1 MVTSVWNQENKRV
14 IQSYLRY
21 TKDSERQQVLSLL
34 EKTDEKHIIISIKSD
49 MKTFNTHDLWEE
61 IDKQEKLQPIF
72 NIALGVLKQLKL
84 PETTITYYG
93 DLIFYY
99 TGTRLSQL
107 NPHMVGIYLLC
118 YVYNRY
124 QVLNDNLI
132 EAFKKKTLMYQAKAT
147 DYAKNEAFKHL
158 DLIRTTRERVSQV
171 LVTIDTYPEPSVPK
185 VEMYRSLPQDE
196 FLTAAHLLVDES
208 FDKDLL
214 FWKYIDQEK
223 DSIKLNLRSL
233 FQAIQFVDVEHK
245 DLNLAVEH
253 LKALLASK
261 VDTSLPSF
269 IRGWMG
275 KDAEK
280 YLIAK
285 EQLIPHR
292 FEFFVYQKMFQ
303 QIKSNKLS
311 LQHSIKHKKVEDELY
326 APKKWRREKGT
337 ILKKLDYPKLLAPI
351 RKTLATKEKD
361 LNNLYALVNRAVLD
375 GTNTFVTV
383 TTNKNGQK
391 TWKLTPYEPV
401 PDNDE
406 GILSSMPQ
414 RGIVGIIQFVE
425 SQTRFS
431 EVFDPILPKNSKLQR
446 DIGLIMAVVLA
457 NAIRIG
463 SKKMAGISDVSESA
477 LLTAEASYVRVE
489 TLCLAV
495 DRLNDEVSKMPIF
508 KEWYINGIPHGS
520 LDGMKIET
528 RLKNIK
534 ARGSSKYFPLGTG
547 VSSYNEIMNGLSI
560 AGKLIGSHEY
570 EGNNTFEMAQH
581 LNTSMIKERAR
592 NNFPFLIN

>member
-1 MVTSVWNQENKRV
+1 MKKTFVDFKYPQVTVYKNHLMLRYFPKKSSPKNIPNIRQITRIKAMVLDLCEYQRCSKTLQNKMIQDLNERAPHYPRQRQLCKELLNLLVKERIVIPGYTTLQEIVTSVWNNENKRV

-118 YVYNRY
+118 YVYKRY

-132 EAFKKKTLMYQAKAT
+132 EAFKKKVLMYQTKAT

-171 LVTIDTYPEPSVPK
+171 LITIDTYPEPSVPK
-185 VEMYRSLPQDE
+185 VEMYHSLPQHE

-223 DSIKLNLRSL
+223 DSIKLNLRAL
-233 FQAIQFVDVEHK
+233 FQAIQFVDSEHK
-245 DLNLAVEH
+245 DLNLAIEH
-253 LKALLASK
+253 LKSLLAAK
-261 VDTSLPSF
+261 VGTSLPSF

-275 KDAEK
+275 KEAEK
-280 YLIAK
+280 YLISK

-311 LQHSIKHKKVEDELY
+311 LKHSIKHKKVEDELY
-326 APKKWRREKGT
+326 EPKKWRREKRT

-375 GTNTFVTV
+375 GANTFVTV
-383 TTNKNGQK
+383 STNKKGQK
-391 TWKLTPYEPV
+391 IWKLTPYEPV
-401 PDNDE
+401 PDNDD
-406 GILSSMPQ
+406 GVLSTMPQ
-414 RGIVGIIQFVE
+414 RGIVGIIQFV
-425 SQTRFS
+425 
-431 EVFDPILPKNSKLQR
+431 
-446 DIGLIMAVVLA
+446 GLC
-457 NAIRIG
+457 RI
-463 SKKMAGISDVSESA
+463 
-477 LLTAEASYVRVE
+477 
-489 TLCLAV
+489 
-495 DRLNDEVSKMPIF
+495 
-508 KEWYINGIPHGS
+508 
-520 LDGMKIET
+520 
-528 RLKNIK
+528 
-534 ARGSSKYFPLGTG
+534 
-547 VSSYNEIMNGLSI
+547 
-560 AGKLIGSHEY
+560 
-570 EGNNTFEMAQH
+570 
-581 LNTSMIKERAR
+581 
-592 NNFPFLIN
+592 